1 MRKDI
6 FINGRQGKLE
16 CTLFEP
22 DNRASED
29 YRGSFL
35 FLPGLPGTD
44 KNEDLAETLCFD
56 GFRVLCLS
64 FSGTCG
70 SDGTYSLEHSLEDA
84 ETAYNYLAATGPG
97 GVSIFGHS
105 MGGFVSAQTAATHPE
120 TKSLIMMFPCDI
132 GRLPIWD
139 SESIM
144 TSYVV
149 KDFMYNHASSLSGVS
164 SEELISEIYANANSF
179 SLVRLSSALSR
190 IPILMIGGTKDRY
203 APPALNCQPLY
214 SSLKQNP
221 DANVT
226 YKEFETGHYGADC
239 RGVIGIAIEDFL
251 RGQGM
256 IE

>member
-16 CTLFEP
+16 CTLFES

-214 SSLKQNP
+214 SQLPAAVQQP
-221 DANVT
+221 EA
-226 YKEFETGHYGADC
+226 EP
-239 RGVIGIAIEDFL
+239 
-251 RGQGM
+251 
-256 IE
+256 

>member
-1 MRKDI
+1 
-6 FINGRQGKLE
+6 
-16 CTLFEP
+16 
-22 DNRASED
+22 
-29 YRGSFL
+29 
-35 FLPGLPGTD
+35 
-44 KNEDLAETLCFD
+44 
-56 GFRVLCLS
+56 
-64 FSGTCG
+64 
-70 SDGTYSLEHSLEDA
+70 
-84 ETAYNYLAATGPG
+84 
-97 GVSIFGHS
+97 